1 MNDVKR
7 QWLSRALIGGC
18 IGVAAHVLLGYLLG
32 CFSLFGPAR
41 FSGFHFPDC
50 SLYRFFGL
58 GRGWELAG
66 IALSFALFALF
77 GAEVGVATLPFADS
91 GRELVARSLV
101 HFAVTAA
108 TVCLWAG
115 LNICSTPADYL
126 AVLIPLTLV
135 YLIVWLGRWVGWY
148 TEMAAIRE
156 KLGLAP
162 GPSPLHWRE
171 SLPYVGFAA
180 FLCLALPL
188 ALRLLDDPTPLLS
201 VLYGWLLLPVGGFMS
216 GLSLGRRHGLCPIYP
231 AACVVFILIFIPL
244 ARLFTNISDVELIPI
259 ALLSTLAGNLAGAAR
274 RKLKKGAAVHEKTD
288 PDL

>member
-1 MNDVKR
+1 MEEIRK
-7 QWLSRALIGGC
+7 QWLPRALIGGC
-18 IGVAAHVLLGYLLG
+18 IGVAAHVLLGCLLG
-32 CFSLFGPAR
+32 SFSLFGPAQ
-41 FSGFHFPDC
+41 FSGFVFPYC
-50 SLYRFFGL
+50 NFPREIEPL
-58 GRGWELAG
+58 GVL
-66 IALSFALFALF
+66 LSFALFALF
-77 GAEVGVATLPFADS
+77 GAEVGIATLPFADS
-91 GRELVARSLV
+91 GRELVVRSLI
-101 HFAVTAA
+101 HYTVTAA
-108 TVCLWAG
+108 TACLWAG

-148 TEMAAIRE
+148 TEVAAIRE

-188 ALRLLDDPTPLLS
+188 ALWLLDDPTPVLS
-201 VLYGWLLLPVGGFMS
+201 VLYGFLLLPVGGFMS

-244 ARLFTNISDVELIPI
+244 ARLFTNISDMELIPI
-259 ALLSTLAGNLAGAAR
+259 ALLSTLAGSLAGAACHR
-274 RKLKKGAAVHEKTD
+274 RRRRAENAVDKEAS
-288 PDL
+288 

>member
-1 MNDVKR
+1 MEEIRK
-7 QWLSRALIGGC
+7 QWLPRALIGGC
-18 IGVAAHVLLGYLLG
+18 IGVAAHVLLGCLLG
-32 CFSLFGPAR
+32 SFSLFGPAQ
-41 FSGFHFPDC
+41 FSGFVFPYC
-50 SLYRFFGL
+50 NFPREIEPL
-58 GRGWELAG
+58 GVL
-66 IALSFALFALF
+66 LSFALFALF
-77 GAEVGVATLPFADS
+77 GAEVGIATLPFADS
-91 GRELVARSLV
+91 GRELVVRSLL
-101 HFAVTAA
+101 HYTVTAA

-126 AVLIPLTLV
+126 AVLVPLTLT

-148 TEMAAIRE
+148 TEVAALRE

-188 ALRLLDDPTPLLS
+188 ALRLLDDPTPVLS
-201 VLYGWLLLPVGGFMS
+201 MLYGWLLLPVGGFMS

-244 ARLFTNISDVELIPI
+244 ARLCSNMADGALIPI
-259 ALLSTLAGNLAGAAR
+259 ALLSALAGSLTGAACHR
-274 RKLKKGAAVHEKTD
+274 RKRRAENAVDKEAS
-288 PDL
+288 

>member
-1 MNDVKR
+1 MEEIRK
-7 QWLSRALIGGC
+7 QWLPRALIGGC
-18 IGVAAHVLLGYLLG
+18 IGVAAHVLLGCLLG
-32 CFSLFGPAR
+32 SFSLFGPAQ
-41 FSGFHFPDC
+41 FSGFIFPYC
-50 SLYRFFGL
+50 NFSHEIEPL
-58 GRGWELAG
+58 GVL
-66 IALSFALFALF
+66 LSFALFALF
-77 GAEVGVATLPFADS
+77 GAEVGIATLPFADS
-91 GRELVARSLV
+91 GRELVVRSLL
-101 HFAVTAA
+101 HYTVTAA

-126 AVLIPLTLV
+126 AVLVPLTLT

-148 TEMAAIRE
+148 TEVAVLRE

-188 ALRLLDDPTPLLS
+188 ALRLLDDPTPVLS

-259 ALLSTLAGNLAGAAR
+259 ALFSTLAGSLAGAACHR
-274 RKLKKGAAVHEKTD
+274 RTRRAENAVDKEAS
-288 PDL
+288 

>member
-1 MNDVKR
+1 MEEIMK
-7 QWLSRALIGGC
+7 QWLPRALIGGC
-18 IGVAAHVLLGYLLG
+18 IGVAAHVLLGCLLG
-32 CFSLFGPAR
+32 SFSLFGPAQ
-41 FSGFHFPDC
+41 FSGFVFPYC
-50 SLYRFFGL
+50 NFPREIEPL
-58 GRGWELAG
+58 GVL
-66 IALSFALFALF
+66 LSFALFALL
-77 GAEVGVATLPFADS
+77 GAEVGIATLPFADS
-91 GRELVARSLV
+91 GRELVVRSLL
-101 HFAVTAA
+101 HYTVTAA
-108 TVCLWAG
+108 TACLWAG

-126 AVLIPLTLV
+126 AVLVPLTLV

-148 TEMAAIRE
+148 TEVAALRE

-201 VLYGWLLLPVGGFMS
+201 VLYGFLLLPVGGFMS

-244 ARLFTNISDVELIPI
+244 ARLCSNMADGALIPI
-259 ALLSTLAGNLAGAAR
+259 ALISALAGSLAGAACHR
-274 RKLKKGAAVHEKTD
+274 RKRRAENAVDKEAS
-288 PDL
+288 